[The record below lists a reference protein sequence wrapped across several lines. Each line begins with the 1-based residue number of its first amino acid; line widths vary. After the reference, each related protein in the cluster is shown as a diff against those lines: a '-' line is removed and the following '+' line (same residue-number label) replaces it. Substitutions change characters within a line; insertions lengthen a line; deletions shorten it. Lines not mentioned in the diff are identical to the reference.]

1 MLNLRIVPATH
12 IQQTWIEVD
21 KMLASALVHSDG
33 EYNLDQLK
41 AMLVNGSQILLVL
54 VDDENKIQTG
64 FTVEWINYPNDRV
77 AFLTA
82 IGGRTDLSAFN
93 QFKEW
98 VKTSGGT
105 KIQGATFESVARLW
119 KMKLGFK
126 HKYTIMEYAL

>member
-1 MLNLRIVPATH
+1 
-12 IQQTWIEVD
+12 
-21 KMLASALVHSDG
+21 MLASALVHSDG